1 MESVNTLYSYADS
14 NFEAPKST
22 GGRQVYMNG
31 AVISASA
38 QRHTTVDTSTTEAEL
53 TECFKCGQDVMG
65 FRNLMEE
72 VGLMNGEPTLIY
84 QDNTPAIQILNQK
97 GSLSL
102 ELPML
107 KEAGAA

>member
-1 MESVNTLYSYADS
+1 
-14 NFEAPKST
+14 
-22 GGRQVYMNG
+22 MNG

-84 QDNTPAIQILNQK
+84 QDNTPA
-97 GSLSL
+97 SDPDL
-102 ELPML
+102 ESEGVTGKQEQVHGHPYLQ
-107 KEAGAA
+107 GARMD

>member
-1 MESVNTLYSYADS
+1 MALRTLMYCVGTHDIGLMYTRGLDEHGVNTLYAYADS

-72 VGLMNGEPTLIY
+72 VGLMNGEP
-84 QDNTPAIQILNQK
+84 A
-97 GSLSL
+97 
-102 ELPML
+102 LPNL
-107 KEAGAA
+107 PG